1 MAQQLQVI
9 EERVRTEVRRQAI
22 DPMRD
27 REALNLIIA
36 DVVAHY
42 DEETVAAAAPI
53 LTDRAQVTR
62 SIVDTLAGFGPLQ
75 PLLDDPAIEEI
86 WINGPAQVFVAGPD
100 GAELTSLVLG
110 EQELHD
116 LIERMLRSSGRRLDM
131 STPFV
136 DACLPG
142 GERLHVVIPDITR
155 RHMAVNIRKHI
166 VKVTQLDDLMK
177 LGSLDDQAAELL
189 TASVRA
195 GLNIMV
201 SGATQA
207 GKTTMLNA
215 LAGAIPGRERVV
227 TAEEVFELKV
237 PGRDVVPMQCRQP
250 NLEGKGEV
258 TLRRLVKEAL
268 RMRPDRLIIGEV
280 RQDEALD
287 LLIALNSGIPGMGTV
302 HASSARE
309 AITKLCTL
317 PLLAGPNVTHDFVV
331 PTVASSIDLVVH
343 LSLDERGHRR
353 VQEIV
358 SVPGRIEG
366 QRIESATVCVR
377 EGNSLRRHMAEL
389 PRPERFKRIGID
401 PHQLGR
407 GAGRLL

>member
-1 MAQQLQVI
+1 MTQQLQVI

-27 REALNLIIA
+27 REALNHIIA

-75 PLLDDPAIEEI
+75 QLLDDPDIEEV
-86 WINGPAQVFVAGPD
+86 WINGPAQIFKAGPD

-110 EQELHD
+110 EQELQD
-116 LIERMLRSSGRRLDM
+116 LVERMLRSSGRRLDM

-166 VKVTQLDDLMK
+166 VKVTRLEDLVR

-189 TASVRA
+189 DASVRA

-207 GKTTMLNA
+207 GKTTTLNA

-237 PGRDVVPMQCRQP
+237 PGRDVVAMQCRQP

-317 PLLAGPNVTHDFVV
+317 PLLAGPNVTTDFVV

-343 LSLDERGHRR
+343 LSLDERGQRR

-366 QRIESATVCVR
+366 QRIESATVFVR
-377 EGNSLRRHMAEL
+377 EGTVLRRQMAEL
-389 PRPERFKRIGID
+389 PRPERFKRIGVD

-407 GAGRLL
+407 RAGRSL